1 MVAMDGGKGVGMAGG
16 PGDIREGAAPPFRE
30 VSNRNPLDAMLV
42 LIDAGANVNAK
53 TPAGDSALHIAAF
66 AGKLDVVRL
75 LAKNGADLSLK
86 DGAGLTALQVVEK
99 QPPRPPPP
107 TSGALAGEK
116 QGAQPTEVA
125 ALLRELMHG
134 NVQANLAEGPSK

>member
-1 MVAMDGGKGVGMAGG
+1 MQA
-16 PGDIREGAAPPFRE
+16 
-30 VSNRNPLDAMLV
+30 

-53 TPAGDSALHIAAF
+53 TPEGDSTLHIAAF

-75 LAKNGADLSLK
+75 LAKNRADLSLK

-99 QPPRPPPP
+99 QSPRPPPP

-125 ALLRELMHG
+125 ALLRELLHG
-134 NVQANLAEGPSK
+134 NVQASLSEGQSK

>member
-1 MVAMDGGKGVGMAGG
+1 
-16 PGDIREGAAPPFRE
+16 
-30 VSNRNPLDAMLV
+30 
-42 LIDAGANVNAK
+42 VNAK

>member
-1 MVAMDGGKGVGMAGG
+1 MNGGYSTMA
-16 PGDIREGAAPPFRE
+16 DSNTVSQLGAERIQE
-30 VSNRNPLDAMLV
+30 
-42 LIDAGANVNAK
+42 
-53 TPAGDSALHIAAF
+53 AAE
-66 AGKLDVVRL
+66 
-75 LAKNGADLSLK
+75 S
-86 DGAGLTALQVVEK
+86 TALQVVEK

-134 NVQANLAEGPSK
+134 NVQANLAEGRSK